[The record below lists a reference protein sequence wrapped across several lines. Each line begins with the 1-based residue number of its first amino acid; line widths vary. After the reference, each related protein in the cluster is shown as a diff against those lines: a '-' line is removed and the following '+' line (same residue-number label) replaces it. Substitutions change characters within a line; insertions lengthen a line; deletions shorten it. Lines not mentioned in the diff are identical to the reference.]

1 MATSQTNI
9 VNFANMPHYAQ
20 VILPLPLDRTFTY
33 RIPEGM
39 EGEVS
44 IGCRV
49 LVPFGAKKYYTAIV
63 ESITPVAPEQ
73 SFNIKEI
80 SCAIDSK
87 AIVRHPQLKFWQW
100 IADYYLCAIGDVFKA
115 ALPAGLKV
123 ESETMVELN
132 HDIEPDDSEAV
143 TADDE
148 KAVFEL
154 LVRRKKLSVKDI
166 TAQIDIKNPEATIN
180 RLIEKGIAIISEKI
194 VERFSRKRVKYVSLS
209 PGMDSVGAFEAVK
222 GAAKQEKA
230 LLALIAMSQH
240 GSKEVTLDELI
251 ERSAVTRAIIK
262 AIEKKGIIQINAR
275 EISQFSS
282 SGPTDA
288 VLPTLSE
295 AQSQALSEIHSAFSE
310 RSTALLHGVTS
321 SGKTEIYIHLIDHVL
336 RNGNQ
341 ALFLVPEIALTTQL
355 TGRLQRVFGD
365 RVIIYH
371 SKFSDGE
378 RVEIWRRLLNSNEP
392 LVVIGARSA
401 VFLPFARLG
410 LVIVDEEHESSY
422 KQFDPAPRY
431 NGRDAAILL
440 ASMHG
445 AKTLLG
451 SATPSVE
458 TYYKAQSGKYGLISL
473 LTRYDDVALPTI
485 DIVDMSRER
494 AKGRVI
500 GSFSQTTIEE
510 ARRSLDNG
518 KQAIFFHNRRGYAP
532 MARCKACAF
541 VPKCD
546 HCDVSLTYHRRPESL
561 VCHYCGAVYPVMRT
575 CPSCS
580 EPAIEIV
587 GYGTERVEDEVA
599 TLFPDERIM
608 RMDLDTTRN
617 KDSYSKIISD
627 FSAHKADI
635 LVGTQ
640 MVTKGLDFA
649 DVDVVGVINA
659 DTLIHYP
666 DFRAAERAF
675 NMLEQ
680 VSGRAGR
687 RDSTGRVIIQTRQ
700 PDHPVIEHVSKHDYM
715 AFYNEELEERR
726 RYNYP
731 PFTRVINIYLKH
743 RDAVKLDAFSTEYA
757 KRLTA
762 LLGNRVNGPRQPQIS
777 RIQSLY
783 IKSIMLKIE
792 TGASIAKVKEV
803 LRQLFIEML
812 SSPSTRGFTVYYDVD
827 PA

>member
-1 MATSQTNI
+1 MAH
-9 VNFANMPHYAQ
+9 FAQ
-20 VILPLPLDRTFTY
+20 VILPLPFDRTFTY

-39 EGEVS
+39 ESELAV
-44 IGCRV
+44 GCRV

-63 ESITPVAPEQ
+63 ESITPAAPEGA
-73 SFNIKEI
+73 FNIKDI
-80 SCAIDSK
+80 VCAIDSRP
-87 AIVRHPQLKFWQW
+87 IVRHPQLKFWRW
-100 IADYYLCAIGDVFKA
+100 IADYYLSSIGDVFKA

-123 ESETMVELN
+123 ESETIVELN
-132 HDIEPDDSEAV
+132 PDID
-143 TADDE
+143 ADDIMTIE
-148 KAVFEL
+148 GDEAAILEL
-154 LVRRKKLSVKDI
+154 LVRRKKMSAKDI
-166 TAQIDIKNPEATIN
+166 AAQSGVSHPEAALN
-180 RLIEKGIAIISEKI
+180 RLIEKDIAVISEKI
-194 VERFSRKRVKYVSLS
+194 VERFRRKRIKYVSLTS
-209 PGMDSVGAFEAVK
+209 PADISTAFNAVK
-222 GAAKQEKA
+222 GAKKQETA
-230 LLALIAMSQH
+230 LLALVALSEH
-240 GSKEVTLDELI
+240 GRKEVMLDALI
-251 ERSAVTRAIIK
+251 ERSGVTRAIITALERK
-262 AIEKKGIIQINAR
+262 GLIEITAKD
-275 EISQFSS
+275 ISRFS
-282 SGPTDA
+282 PAETTTA
-288 VLPTLSE
+288 VLPILSDP
-295 AQSQALSEIHSAFSE
+295 QAKALKEIHNGFID
-310 RSTALLHGVTS
+310 RQTALLHGVTA
-321 SGKTEIYIHLIDHVL
+321 SGKTEIYIHLIDHIL
-336 RNGNQ
+336 RRGDQ
-341 ALFLVPEIALTTQL
+341 VLFLVPEIALTTQL
-355 TGRLQRVFGD
+355 TGRLQRVFGE

-378 RVEIWRRLLNSNEP
+378 RVEIWRRMLNSNEP
-392 LVVIGARSA
+392 CVVIGARSA
-401 VFLPFARLG
+401 VFLPFAHLG

-422 KQFDPAPRY
+422 KQYDPAPRY
-431 NGRDAAILL
+431 NGRDAAIML

-458 TYYKAQSGKYGLISL
+458 TYYKATRGKYALISL
-473 LTRYDDVALPTI
+473 TTRYDDVALPEI
-485 DIVDMSRER
+485 EIVDMSRER
-494 AKGRVI
+494 SKGRII

-510 ARRSLDNG
+510 ANRALADG
-518 KQAIFFHNRRGYAP
+518 KQTIFFHNRRGYAP

-561 VCHYCGAVYPVMRT
+561 VCHYCGATYPVMRT

-587 GYGTERVEDEVA
+587 GYGTERIEDEVA
-599 TLFPDERIM
+599 TLFPERRIM

-617 KDSYSKIISD
+617 KDSYSKIIND
-627 FSAHKADI
+627 FSTHKADI

-666 DFRAAERAF
+666 DFRATERAF

-687 RDSTGRVIIQTRQ
+687 RDATGRVIIQTRQ
-700 PDHPVIEHVSKHDYM
+700 PEHPVIRHVSSHDYLS
-715 AFYNEELEERR
+715 FYNEELEERR

-743 RDAVKLDAFSTEYA
+743 RDPERLDTFAKDYA
-757 KRLTA
+757 SRLTA
-762 LLGNRVNGPRQPQIS
+762 LLGNRVNGPREPQVS
-777 RIQSLY
+777 RVQSLY

-792 TGASIAKVKEV
+792 TEASIIKVKQV
-803 LRQLFIEML
+803 LRDLFVDIQ
-812 SSPSTRGFTVYYDVD
+812 SSPATRGFTIYYDVD